1 MNLDNTTIRTAAG
14 LVRQSRHMVALT
26 GAGISTPSGIP
37 DFRSADSGLWEQS
50 DPMVVASL
58 QAFLRDPQP
67 FYQWFRPLLD
77 TIMQAQS
84 NPAHQALAR
93 LESAG
98 KLQAVVTQNIDG
110 LHSQAGSQTVYE
122 LHGHLREMTCMR
134 CQQVDLA
141 APVISAFMA
150 DGNVPHHHCGG
161 ILKPNVIF
169 FGELLPQRI
178 YAASVTTLQHADLV
192 MVVGSSMEVAPA
204 SELPLMALQRGAK
217 LIIVNYDAT
226 PWDIKADVVIHA
238 DAAKVLPV
246 IAELALAD
254 SSQGT
259 YG

>member
-1 MNLDNTTIRTAAG
+1 MNLNDKTIQTATE
-14 LVRQSRHMVALT
+14 LVRQATHIVALT

-37 DFRSADSGLWEQS
+37 DFRSADSGLWEQA

-58 QAFLRDPQP
+58 QAFLHDPHP
-67 FYQWFRPLLD
+67 FYAWFRPLLD
-77 TIMQAQS
+77 TIMQARP

-98 KLQAVVTQNIDG
+98 KLKAVVTQNIDD
-110 LHSQAGSQTVYE
+110 LHRKAGSRTVYE

-150 DGNVPHHHCGG
+150 DGNVPRHHCGG
-161 ILKPNVIF
+161 FLKPNVIF
-169 FGELLPQRI
+169 FGELLPQQT
-178 YAASVTTLQHADLV
+178 YSASVTTLQHADV
-192 MVVGSSMEVAPA
+192 VVVVGSSMEVAPA
-204 SELPLMALQRGAK
+204 SELPLVALRRGAK

-226 PWDIKADVVIHA
+226 PWDTRADVVIHA
-238 DAAKVLPV
+238 DAAEVLPL

-254 SSQGT
+254 
-259 YG
+259 

>member
-1 MNLDNTTIRTAAG
+1 MNLNDKMIRTTAD
-14 LVRQSRHMVALT
+14 LVRRANHVIALT

-37 DFRSADSGLWEQS
+37 DFRSADSGLWDQA

-58 QAFLRDPQP
+58 HAFLRNPQP

-77 TIMQAQS
+77 TIMQAQP

-93 LESAG
+93 LEAAG
-98 KLQAVVTQNIDG
+98 KLKAVVTQNIDD
-110 LHSQAGSQTVYE
+110 LHSKAGSQTVYE

-150 DGNVPHHHCGG
+150 DGKIPYHHCGG

-169 FGELLPQRI
+169 FGELLPQRT

-192 MVVGSSMEVAPA
+192 LVVGSSMEVAPA
-204 SELPLMALQRGAK
+204 SELPRIALQRGAK
-217 LIIVNYDAT
+217 LIIINYDAT
-226 PWDIKADVVIHA
+226 PWDRKADVVMHA
-238 DAAKVLPV
+238 DAAKALPLIADLVL
-246 IAELALAD
+246 A
-254 SSQGT
+254 
-259 YG
+259 

>member
-1 MNLDNTTIRTAAG
+1 
-14 LVRQSRHMVALT
+14 
-26 GAGISTPSGIP
+26 
-37 DFRSADSGLWEQS
+37 
-50 DPMVVASL
+50 MVVASI

-67 FYQWFRPLLD
+67 FYAWFRPLLN
-77 TIMQAQS
+77 TILQAQP

-110 LHSQAGSQTVYE
+110 LHSKAGSQTVYE

-150 DGNVPHHHCGG
+150 DGHIPHHHCGG

-169 FGELLPQRI
+169 FGELLSPQI
-178 YAASVTTLQHADLV
+178 YAASVATLQQADLV

-204 SELPLMALQRGAK
+204 SEFPLMALQRGAK
-217 LIIVNYDAT
+217 LIIVNYAATSWDAR
-226 PWDIKADVVIHA
+226 ADVVIHA
-238 DAAKVLPV
+238 DAAAVLPL
-246 IAELALAD
+246 IAEWALGD
-254 SSQGT
+254 
-259 YG
+259 

>member
-1 MNLDNTTIRTAAG
+1 MNLNDKMIRTTAD
-14 LVRQSRHMVALT
+14 LVRRANHVIALT

-37 DFRSADSGLWEQS
+37 DFRSADSGLWDQA

-58 QAFLRDPQP
+58 HAFLRNPQP

-77 TIMQAQS
+77 TIMQAQP

-93 LESAG
+93 LEAAG
-98 KLQAVVTQNIDG
+98 KLKVVVTQNIDD
-110 LHSQAGSQTVYE
+110 LHSKAGSQTVYE

-150 DGNVPHHHCGG
+150 DGKIPYHHCGG

-169 FGELLPQRI
+169 FGELLPQRT

-192 MVVGSSMEVAPA
+192 LVVGSSMEVAPA
-204 SELPLMALQRGAK
+204 SELPRIALQRGAK
-217 LIIVNYDAT
+217 LIIINYDAT
-226 PWDIKADVVIHA
+226 PWDRKADVVMHA
-238 DAAKVLPV
+238 DAAKALPLIADLVL
-246 IAELALAD
+246 A
-254 SSQGT
+254 
-259 YG
+259 